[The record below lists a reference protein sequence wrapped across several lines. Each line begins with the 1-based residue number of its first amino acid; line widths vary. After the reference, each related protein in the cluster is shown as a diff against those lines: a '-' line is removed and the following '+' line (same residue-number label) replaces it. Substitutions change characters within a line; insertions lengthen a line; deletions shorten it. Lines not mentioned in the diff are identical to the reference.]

1 MSGWELEHGAIPHSQ
16 PPISH
21 SLAPILRGDLE
32 SQIRLIW
39 LMTICRG
46 EIFPE

>member
-1 MSGWELEHGAIPHSQ
+1 MGTIPGPNSPFPIPH
-16 PPISH
+16 PI
-21 SLAPILRGDLE
+21 APTWRGDLE
-32 SQIRLIW
+32 SQPRLIR